1 MQVLVVDDVA
11 VTREVLRAVACSAI
25 EDAVVGA
32 ASTLEEALAIARGL
46 PQLEVV
52 LLDLGLP
59 GCKGIDALRR
69 FKAAFPA
76 LKIIV
81 VSADDAP
88 DLVADA
94 MQAGASAFV
103 PKSAMRAGIL
113 AAIRQGKAAGSYDP
127 APASPA
133 RSMQP

>member
-1 MQVLVVDDVA
+1 MQVLVVDDVT

-25 EDAVVGA
+25 EDAVVSA
-32 ASTLEEALAIARGL
+32 ASTLEDALTIARGL
-46 PQLEVV
+46 PHLEVV

-59 GCKGIDALRR
+59 GCEGIDALRR

-76 LKIIV
+76 PKIIV
-81 VSADDAP
+81 VSADASSGV
-88 DLVADA
+88 VAEA
-94 MQAGASAFV
+94 MQAGASGFV
-103 PKSAMRAGIL
+103 SKSEIRAGIL
-113 AAIRQGKAAGSYDP
+113 AAIRQGAAAGPYDP

>member
-11 VTREVLRAVACSAI
+11 VTREVLRAVASSAI
-25 EDAVVGA
+25 EDAVVSA
-32 ASTLEEALAIARGL
+32 AATLEDALDLARGL
-46 PQLEVV
+46 PRLDVV

-59 GCKGIDALRR
+59 GCQGIDALRR

-81 VSADDAP
+81 VSADAP
-88 DLVADA
+88 SEVVAEA
-94 MQAGASAFV
+94 MHAGASGFV
-103 PKSAMRAGIL
+103 SKSGIQAGIL
-113 AAIRQGKAAGSYDP
+113 SAIRQGAAAGPYDP

-133 RSMQP
+133 TPMRP